1 MRFNW
6 SACLLLAFAGV
17 GLMGYTVLAQTGA
30 AARHRDTAE
39 DGKKIAAQL
48 ERNKITL
55 AKAVEAA
62 ENHSKGRAISAI
74 TQINEH
80 DQAALHVW
88 CVTGEPAGSPKIM
101 KCFVDLAS
109 GKVAG
114 MKEVH
119 EFPTMHEGPE
129 HGHQDPH
136 ERPAKASG
144 HAPPAPAAKT
154 ITDQTVDAAC
164 GACIYKMPGVTGCP
178 LAIKIDGKAYLVEGA
193 KWPNHDYCDRNC
205 QAVVSG
211 KIEGDKFIATKLEAK
226 P

>member
-1 MRFNW
+1 MMRFNL

-17 GLMGYTVLAQTGA
+17 GLIGYTVLAQTGA
-30 AARHRDTAE
+30 ASHHRDTAE

-48 ERNKITL
+48 DRNKLNL

-62 ENHSKGRAISAI
+62 EDHSKGRAISVI

-80 DQAALHVW
+80 DQAVLHVW
-88 CVTGEPAGSPKIM
+88 CVTSEPAGSPKIM

-109 GKVAG
+109 GKVGG

-119 EFPTMHEGPE
+119 EFPTMHEGAE
-129 HGHQDPH
+129 HGHKGPH
-136 ERPAKASG
+136 ERPG
-144 HAPPAPAAKT
+144 AAATKT

-164 GACIYKMPGVTGCP
+164 GVCIYKMPGVTGCP

-205 QAVVSG
+205 RAVVSG
-211 KIEGDKFIATKLEAK
+211 KIEGDKFITTKFEAK

>member
-1 MRFNW
+1 MSQAKRFVC
-6 SACLLLAFAGV
+6 SLLALGSV
-17 GLMGYTVLAQTGA
+17 GLVGYTVLAQVGA
-30 AARHRDTAE
+30 ASHQRNSAE

-48 ERNKITL
+48 DRNKMTL
-55 AKAVEAA
+55 SKAVEAA
-62 ENHSKGRAISAI
+62 EEHSKGRAVSVV

-88 CVTGEPAGSPKIM
+88 CVAGEPAGSPKIFM
-101 KCFVDLAS
+101 CYVDLAS
-109 GKVAG
+109 SKVAG

-119 EFPTMHEGPE
+119 EFPTAHEAAE
-129 HGHQDPH
+129 HGQKAAH
-136 ERPAKASG
+136 EKPDV
-144 HAPPAPAAKT
+144 AATKT
-154 ITDQTVDAAC
+154 NTDQTVEAAC
-164 GACIYKMPGVTGCP
+164 GACIFKMPGVTGCP

-211 KIEGDKFIATKLEAK
+211 RIEGGKFIATKFEAK

>member
-1 MRFNW
+1 MRFNL

-48 ERNKITL
+48 DRNKITL

-62 ENHSKGRAISAI
+62 ENHSKGRAISVI
-74 TQINEH
+74 SQIDER
-80 DQAALHVW
+80 DRALLHVW
-88 CVTGEPAGSPKIM
+88 CVAGEAAGTPKIM
-101 KCFVDLAS
+101 KCFVDLAN
-109 GKVAG
+109 GKIAG
-114 MKEVH
+114 MTEVH
-119 EFPTMHEGPE
+119 EFPTIHTGAE
-129 HGHQDPH
+129 HGHQTPH
-136 ERPAKASG
+136 ERSG
-144 HAPPAPAAKT
+144 HAPHAQAAKT

-164 GACIYKMPGVTGCP
+164 GVCIYKMPGVTGCP

-211 KIEGDKFIATKLEAK
+211 KIEGDKFIATKFDAK